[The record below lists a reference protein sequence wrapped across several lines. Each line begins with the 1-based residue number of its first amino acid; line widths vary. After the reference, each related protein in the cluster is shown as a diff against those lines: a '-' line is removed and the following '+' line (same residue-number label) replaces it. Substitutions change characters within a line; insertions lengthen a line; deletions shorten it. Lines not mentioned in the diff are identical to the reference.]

1 MSSVLTS
8 HYLRHQY
15 QDVDKSSGVGV
26 LDKAVAILD
35 AVAEQPCSLA
45 DLVHATGLTRPTAH
59 RLALALQRHRMVA
72 RDQAGH
78 FVIGPAPLAWAAAGD
93 DLRLRAERIVTELR
107 DATGLSAQVYRRV
120 GDDRLCIA
128 AAEPATGL
136 RDTVPVGSLLTLRA
150 GSAAQILVAWL
161 PEPER
166 QTLTRGAAYQD
177 ADLAAV
183 RRRGWAH
190 SLGQREPGVGS
201 LSVPV
206 HDAQGRVVA
215 AVSISGPQDR
225 LARPSTVQ
233 RRMLLEAALQ
243 LSAQG

>member
-1 MSSVLTS
+1 M
-8 HYLRHQY
+8 
-15 QDVDKSSGVGV
+15 DKSSGVGV

-45 DLVHATGLTRPTAH
+45 DLVRVTGLTRPTAH
-59 RLALALQRHRMVA
+59 RLALALEHHLMVA
-72 RDQAGH
+72 RDSAGH
-78 FVIGPAPLAWAAAGD
+78 FVIGPAPMTWAAASD
-93 DLRLRAERIVTELR
+93 DLRLRAEQIVTELR

-120 GDDRLCIA
+120 GDERLCIA

-150 GSAAQILVAWL
+150 GSAAQVLVAWL
-161 PEPER
+161 SEAEID
-166 QTLTRGAAYQD
+166 TLVRGAAYRK
-177 ADLAAV
+177 ADLETV

-201 LSVPV
+201 LSAPV
-206 HDAQGRVVA
+206 RDSHERVVA

-225 LARPSTVQ
+225 LARPSTAHKG
-233 RRMLLEAALQ
+233 RLLDAARQ
-243 LSAQG
+243 LSARP